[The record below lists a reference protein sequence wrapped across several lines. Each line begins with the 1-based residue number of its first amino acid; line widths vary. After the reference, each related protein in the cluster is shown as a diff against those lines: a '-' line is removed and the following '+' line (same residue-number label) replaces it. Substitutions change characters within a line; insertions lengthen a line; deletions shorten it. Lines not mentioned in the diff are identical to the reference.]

1 MRALFVRGAFSTADA
16 AAAAATLAAYAVGL
30 FPFVLLRSVTIT
42 FLARGDTWTPVKAL
56 FGAVLVNVALK
67 IALWK
72 MTMLAQVG
80 LALATSA
87 GAWINLALLIWFAV
101 RQGLLT
107 IDDRLKWAAAK
118 FAIAGLALGAALY
131 FGERPIADLFVAW
144 PTLRAEAT
152 LAVLAVIGAVV
163 YFGVVLALFGKQWL
177 KALRRTSNPGSA
189 ISSQGQ

>member
-1 MRALFVRGAFSTADA
+1 
-16 AAAAATLAAYAVGL
+16 
-30 FPFVLLRSVTIT
+30 
-42 FLARGDTWTPVKAL
+42 
-56 FGAVLVNVALK
+56 
-67 IALWK
+67 
-72 MTMLAQVG
+72 MLAQVG
-80 LALATSA
+80 LALATSI
-87 GAWINLALLIWFAV
+87 GAWVNLALLIWFAA

-107 IDDRLKWAAAK
+107 IDDRLKRAAAK
-118 FAIAGLALGAALY
+118 FAIAGLALAAALY
-131 FGERPIADLFVAW
+131 FGERPIADLFAAW